1 MIVLTIA
8 VAAPPDAAQAVKEHL
23 AMSLEA
29 WGDTRVIAVTTRPD
43 QVRMEGIGA

>member
-8 VAAPPDAAQAVKEHL
+8 VAAPPETAQAVKEHL
-23 AMSLEA
+23 AMTLEA

-43 QVRMEGIGA
+43 QIRIGGIGA